1 MHRLLC
7 FVCAA
12 FVALVACAGVPAD
25 VPPPYRAAGPLPEP
39 ALFGEGVVSTGEY
52 ESHPAFT
59 PDQRSVGGEL
69 QARHALYRIKR

>member
-1 MHRLLC
+1 
-7 FVCAA
+7 
-12 FVALVACAGVPAD
+12 VALTGCALALAD

-59 PDQRSVGGEL
+59 PAIHWKEGRPAWAEFV
-69 QARHALYRIKR
+69 KRLGKR